1 MVQSGNSAP
10 KLHLSSFY
18 FSDHFPPTGSVLPL
32 TYILSNVSPMLQLA
46 SPRVPVLFHF
56 QPMLTAS
63 EGEQPEL
70 GAAFQVSAQTASGQR
85 C

>member
-32 TYILSNVSPMLQLA
+32 TYILSNVSPMLRLA
-46 SPRVPVLFHF
+46 SPSMPVLFHF
-56 QPMLTAS
+56 QPMLTAF